1 MRFLVVVLV
10 LVVAF
15 AGCVTKKDDKGEG
28 GDDGGAGSGSGTTGS
43 ATRSTTRSTTAS
55 GTQGTNGT
63 GSDNHPPT
71 ASMTANGTGA
81 APASVVFLLNGTDAD
96 GDALAWAL
104 AFGDGN
110 ATNGTSLPAN
120 VTYAY
125 PQPGAYNATLT
136 VSDGKATTNVT
147 LQLNL
152 TASGPAFEQFVA
164 SGTPDLACPQCSVA
178 GANTGAGYRNGINE
192 LDSWFVEIPAGA
204 AGQPF
209 TLVSES
215 TDPDMVFRTSCA
227 SSGAAVG
234 NPFVAAGPESGI
246 VPEGALCALTW
257 NPEDV
262 VAKITLTIG

>member
-1 MRFLVVVLV
+1 MRLAVVALV
-10 LVVAF
+10 LMLAF
-15 AGCVTKKDDKGEG
+15 AGCVSKKDEG
-28 GDDGGAGSGSGTTGS
+28 DGGDADDGGDGTGARTGRTSRSTTGS
-43 ATRSTTRSTTAS
+43 ATATGTS
-55 GTQGTNGT
+55 GSNGT
-63 GSDNHPPT
+63 AAENHPPT

-81 APASVVFLLNGTDAD
+81 APASVSFLLNGTDAD
-96 GDALAWAL
+96 GDALTWAL

-147 LQLNL
+147 LLLNL
-152 TASGPAFEQFVA
+152 TASGPAFEKFVA

-192 LDSWFVEIPAGA
+192 LDSWFVELPPGA
-204 AGQPF
+204 VGQPF

-227 SSGAAVG
+227 SSGTAVG
-234 NPFVAAGPESGI
+234 NPYVAAGSESGV
-246 VPEGALCALTW
+246 VPEGAVCVLSW

-262 VAKITLTIG
+262 LAKITLTVG